1 MPCDVTDHNFAA
13 ALVMYGSYLGLFVFF
28 ALEKYL
34 FPSAKQSK
42 EDKAVAAAST
52 RSGSAS
58 EGKEGAATGAASK
71 RSASAS
77 KSKGH

>member
-1 MPCDVTDHNFAA
+1 
-13 ALVMYGSYLGLFVFF
+13 MYGSYLGLFVFF

-34 FPSAKQSK
+34 FPVAKKSK
-42 EDKAVAAAST
+42 EDRV
-52 RSGSAS
+52 G
-58 EGKEGAATGAASK
+58 ASK

>member
-1 MPCDVTDHNFAA
+1 MRASLSLSPDHPILHCTTFSSFPSVI
-13 ALVMYGSYLGLFVFF
+13 LPYLSYLGLFVFF

-34 FPSAKQSK
+34 FPVAKKSK
-42 EDKAVAAAST
+42 EDRA
-52 RSGSAS
+52 G
-58 EGKEGAATGAASK
+58 ASK